1 MNRLV
6 STLSRDI
13 SCGAAAALITLVLS
27 ITFVQSTAL
36 PPGVRADGDGF
47 FALGSEQH
55 AWLGLPQPAVLV
67 D

>member
-1 MNRLV
+1 MNLI
-6 STLSRDI
+6 STISRDV
-13 SCGAAAALITLVLS
+13 SCGAAAAMITLVLS

-47 FALGSEQH
+47 FALGAQPH

>member
-1 MNRLV
+1 MNRFLA
-6 STLSRDI
+6 TLSRDV
-13 SCGAAAALITLVLS
+13 SCGAAAALITLALS

-36 PPGVRADGDGF
+36 PPGARADGDGF

-55 AWLGLPQPAVLV
+55 AWLGVPQPAVLV

>member
-1 MNRLV
+1 MNRLA
-6 STLSRDI
+6 STLSRDV
-13 SCGAAAALITLVLS
+13 SCGAAAAMITLVLS

-36 PPGVRADGDGF
+36 PPGVRADGGSF
-47 FALGSEQH
+47 FALGSEPH